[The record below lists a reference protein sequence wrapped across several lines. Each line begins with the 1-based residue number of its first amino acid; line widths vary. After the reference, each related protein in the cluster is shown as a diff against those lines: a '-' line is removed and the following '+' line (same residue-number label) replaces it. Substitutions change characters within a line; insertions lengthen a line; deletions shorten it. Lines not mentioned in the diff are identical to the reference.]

1 MALLRTL
8 GHYWPGLPAGLKEL
22 PDTRFEPFITY
33 DKRFLFWWGILLFVL
48 GLRSRRQLDADLRDD
63 ETEVLGNVNRLART
77 EQTTLPVNRTL
88 EHFVGHVGSAFW
100 GNLRTRM
107 LDRPIRM
114 KALDGAR
121 LRGRFV
127 VAVDGTGWLCLT
139 ERHCKHC
146 LEQKQ
151 GGKTIYM
158 HQVLEAK
165 LVSPSGLAL
174 SMASEFIE
182 NPAGDTDLKPKSEEE
197 RKQDCELK
205 AFARLAPEFRKAYPL
220 LPVCITNDSL
230 YGCGPAIQI
239 AKDHRFSYIY
249 VFKSGRTPALW
260 ADFQGLLK
268 LVPQN
273 TLTVEEPD
281 KTRLVYR
288 WANGLDYED
297 TQGRTHRFNALQCT
311 VTREGKTTLFAW
323 MTDLPLNDRTVQDIA
338 TKGGRIR
345 SKIENQGFNAQK
357 NSGLNLEHA
366 YSKNLEIAKA
376 YYYMIQIAHTLL
388 QFMTLGSLLARL
400 ARDYGKTPVALYG
413 ALRNIPRRLLDCFR
427 YFALPDEAFRPP
439 PTMRLRLDTS

>member
-1 MALLRTL
+1 VAALQTV
-8 GHYWPGLPAGLKEL
+8 GHYWPGLPAALTEM
-22 PDTRFEPFITY
+22 PDTRFEPFIEY
-33 DKRFLFWWGILLFVL
+33 DKRFLFWWGELLFL
-48 GLRSRRQLDADLRDD
+48 LALASRRQLDGDLRDE

-77 EQTTLPVNRTL
+77 EQTTLPVNKTL

-100 GNLRTRM
+100 GALRTRM

-127 VAVDGTGWLCLT
+127 VALDGTGWLCLAK
-139 ERHCKHC
+139 RHCEHC

-182 NPAGDTDLKPKSEEE
+182 NPAGDTDPKPKSEEE

-220 LPVCITNDSL
+220 LPVCITSDSL
-230 YGCGPAIQI
+230 YGCGPAIQT
-239 AKDHRFSYIY
+239 AKDHRFSYIFT
-249 VFKSGRTPALW
+249 FKSGRTPALW

-268 LVPQN
+268 LSPQN
-273 TLTVEEPD
+273 KLIVEEPD
-281 KTRLVYR
+281 KTRLIYR
-288 WANGLDYED
+288 WVNGLDYED
-297 TQGRTHRFNALQCT
+297 THRRTHRLNALSCK
-311 VTREGKTTLFAW
+311 VTRDGKDTLFAW
-323 MTDLPLNDRTVQDIA
+323 ITDLPLNPQTVQDIA

-376 YYYMIQIAHTLL
+376 YYYMIQIAHTLF
-388 QFMTLGSLLARL
+388 QFLVLGSLLARL
-400 ARDYGKTPVALYG
+400 ARDYGKTAVGLYG
-413 ALRNIPRRLLDCFR
+413 ALKNIPRRLLDCFR
-427 YFALPDEAFRPP
+427 YFALPDVAFNPP

>member
-1 MALLRTL
+1 MALLHTL
-8 GHYWPGLPAGLKEL
+8 GHYWPGLPAVLKEL

-33 DKRFLFWWGILLFVL
+33 DKRFLFWWGELLFL
-48 GLRSRRQLDADLRDD
+48 LALASRRQLDGDLRDE

-77 EQTTLPVNRTL
+77 AQTTLPVHKTL
-88 EHFVGHVGSAFW
+88 EHFAGHVGSAFY
-100 GNLRTRM
+100 GTLRTRM

-121 LRGRFV
+121 LRRRFV
-127 VAVDGTGWLCLT
+127 VALDGTGWLCLT
-139 ERHCKHC
+139 ERHCEHC
-146 LEQKQ
+146 LEHKQ

-182 NPAGDTDLKPKSEEE
+182 NPAGDAAPTPKSEEE

-205 AFARLAPEFRKAYPL
+205 AFARLAPELRNAYPQ
-220 LPVCITNDSL
+220 LPLCITSDSL
-230 YGCGPAIQI
+230 YGCGPALQI
-239 AKDHRFSYIY
+239 AKDHRLSYIFT
-249 VFKSGRTPALW
+249 FKSGRTPALW

-268 LVPQN
+268 LAPEN
-273 TLTVEEPD
+273 TLRVEEPD
-281 KTRLVYR
+281 KTLCVYR
-288 WANGLDYED
+288 WINRLDYED
-297 TQGRTHRFNALQCT
+297 TQGRTHRLNALSCK
-311 VTREGKTTLFAW
+311 VTRDGKDTLFAW
-323 MTDLPLNDRTVQDIA
+323 LTDLPLHSRTVQDIA

-366 YSKNLEIAKA
+366 YSHTLEIAKA
-376 YYYMIQIAHTLL
+376 YYYMLQIAHTLF
-388 QFMTLGSLLARL
+388 QFLVFGSLLARL
-400 ARDYGKTPVALYG
+400 ARDYGKTPVGLYG
-413 ALRNIPRRLLDCFR
+413 ALKNIPRRLLDCFR
-427 YFALPDEAFRPP
+427 YAALPDEAFRPP

>member
-1 MALLRTL
+1 M
-8 GHYWPGLPAGLKEL
+8 PAVLKEL
-22 PDTRFEPFITY
+22 PDTRFEPFIEY

-48 GLRSRRQLDADLRDD
+48 ELGSRRQLDSDLRDD

-77 EQTTLPVNRTL
+77 EQTTLPVHGTL
-88 EHFVGHVGSAFW
+88 EHFVGHVGSAFY
-100 GNLRTRM
+100 GALRTRM
-107 LDRPIRM
+107 LERPIRM

-127 VAVDGTGWLCLT
+127 VALDGTGWLCLT
-139 ERHCKHC
+139 ERHCPHC

-151 GGKTIYM
+151 NGKTIYL

-182 NPAGDTDLKPKSEEE
+182 NPAGNPGTAAKSEEE

-205 AFARLAPEFRKAYPL
+205 AFARLAPELRKAYPQL
-220 LPVCITNDSL
+220 SLCLTSDSL
-230 YGCGPAIQI
+230 YGCGPALQT
-239 AKDHRFSYIY
+239 AKDHRLSY
-249 VFKSGRTPALW
+249 VFVFKPGRTPALW
-260 ADFQGLLK
+260 ADFQGLLA
-268 LVPQN
+268 LAPEN
-273 TLTVEEPD
+273 TRTVEEPD
-281 KTRLVYR
+281 KTLCVYR
-288 WANGLDYED
+288 WINGLVHED
-297 TQGRTHRFNALQCT
+297 TQGRTHRLNALQCT
-311 VTREGKTTLFAW
+311 VTRDGKTTLFAW

-345 SKIENQGFNAQK
+345 AKIENQGFNAQK

-366 YSKNLEIAKA
+366 YSHDLEIAKA

-388 QFMTLGSLLARL
+388 QFLVLGSLLARL

-413 ALRNIPRRLLDCFR
+413 GLKNIPRRLLDCFR
-427 YFALPDEAFRPP
+427 YFALPDEAFRPHLAI
-439 PTMRLRLDTS
+439 RVRLDTS